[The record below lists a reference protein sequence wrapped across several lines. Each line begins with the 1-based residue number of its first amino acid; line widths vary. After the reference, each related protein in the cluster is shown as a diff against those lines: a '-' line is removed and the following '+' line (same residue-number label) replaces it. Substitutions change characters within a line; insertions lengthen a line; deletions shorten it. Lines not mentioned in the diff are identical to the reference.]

1 MASVEGELEAGEA
14 QGTMAS
20 IAARQRGRLV
30 FYYGA
35 LLLLMGLGFGLGVIV
50 GSALKASGI
59 APHLDSG
66 LLGVIGMWLGWLAY
80 VRLCRPLIV
89 RRFRQNMRAR
99 GLDVRL
105 PYGLKLTDAGLTLT
119 CGGIVKTAD
128 WASVTEVFRAKGY
141 WVILVQMEPWFAP
154 VRFFANSADER
165 SFIRSVVANLS
176 DGARGRS
183 KGAVAFAS
191 V

>member
-35 LLLLMGLGFGLGVIV
+35 LLLLMGLGFG
-50 GSALKASGI
+50 
-59 APHLDSG
+59 
-66 LLGVIGMWLGWLAY
+66 LGVIGMWLGWLAY